1 MQVSFYLPEK
11 YLPNAVRQE
20 AWKSGTISTLEE
32 GGKIASA
39 QAWIYQTWLELRS
52 IGCPVELTHA
62 IPSEGI
68 LITLAGC
75 VGADFRPGPGLYFA
89 DIVADSLPHP
99 GAHCHLV
106 QNAAHARLLPR
117 SIFTPHWPHPN
128 LLPRDPARGDRFET
142 LGFYGA
148 AENLA
153 PELRDPAWQA
163 RLRQETGLELLVLG
177 ADHWHDYR
185 TTDCVLAVRSFDS
198 RPHLRKPSTKL
209 YNAWLAGV
217 PFVGGRDSAYQADG
231 EAGTNY
237 LAAGSLAELDRE
249 LRRLAGDKELRQRLA
264 EAGRQ
269 RSENFNRTAIRKR
282 WAELTTSH
290 LPAAAE
296 EWNQRSAASKRIYS
310 FSQAVIAWLDR
321 RRRA

>member
-11 YLPNAVRQE
+11 YLPDSARQE
-20 AWKSGTISTLEE
+20 AWKSGTITTLEE

-39 QAWIYQTWLELRS
+39 QAWIYQTWLELYS
-52 IGCPVELTHA
+52 IGCPVELTHT
-62 IPSEGI
+62 IPADGI

-75 VGADFRPGPGLYFA
+75 VGTDFRPGPGLYFA

-117 SIFTPHWPHPN
+117 SIFTPHWPQPN
-128 LLPRDPARGDRFET
+128 LLPRDPERGNRFET

-148 AENLA
+148 ESNLA

-163 RLRQETGLELLVLG
+163 RLRSDTGLSLQVLG
-177 ADHWHDYR
+177 ATHWHDYR
-185 TTDCVLAVRSFDS
+185 ITDCVLAVRSFDS

-217 PFVGGRDSAYQADG
+217 PFVGGMDSAYQADG

-237 LAAGSLAELDRE
+237 LAVSSLAELDRE
-249 LRRLAGDKELRQRLA
+249 LRQLAGDEDRRRRLV

-269 RSENFNRTAIRKR
+269 RGEKFHQAATRQR
-282 WAELTTSH
+282 WKELVTTQ

-296 EWNQRSAASKRIYS
+296 EWSRRSPASKKLFS
-310 FSQAVIAWLDR
+310 LSQATFAWLDH